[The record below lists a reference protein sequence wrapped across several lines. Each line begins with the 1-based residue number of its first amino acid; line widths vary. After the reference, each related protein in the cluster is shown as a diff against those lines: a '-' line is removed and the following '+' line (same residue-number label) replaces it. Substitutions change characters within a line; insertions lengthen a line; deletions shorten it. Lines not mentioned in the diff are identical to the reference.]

1 MLALWVLQ
9 VVWLLFYEQDGN
21 LLAAFPNADIADAV
35 DKSQR
40 SLAGLACVAVAVV
53 VAAALAGG
61 VRGRAGARCCRA
73 SPAASR
79 CCSSPRC

>member
-1 MLALWVLQ
+1 MQ
-9 VVWLLFYEQDGN
+9 VVWLLLYEQDGN

-35 DKSQR
+35 DKGQR
-40 SLAGLACVAVAVV
+40 SLAGLASVAVAFV
-53 VAAALAGG
+53 VAACAGG
-61 VRGRAGARCCRA
+61 RRRARAGARCCRA